1 MLVTKRD
8 GSTEIFDVNK
18 IINAVNKA
26 FNSCGEIMPDYMTAL
41 LHSTFG
47 VLEGDVISIEEI
59 QDKVENILMN
69 NRHFKAAKAYIIY
82 REKHREARFIKE
94 RIDYMNKY
102 SQSSSNAATSSET
115 DGNSNVSIKNV
126 ANLEGEVYKTTNR
139 IIQRQ
144 RMKDKL
150 KQMFPE
156 VAEQY
161 EKDINHHI
169 IYIHDEA
176 STPVLKNY
184 CMAVSL
190 YPLMEHGTSTMDGLL
205 ASPPKNL
212 DSFCGQFVNLVFLL
226 SSQCKGAVGFGEF
239 FNFFDYYC
247 AKEWGDNYHL
257 KEDVIVDND
266 NKLNKKT
273 IGEKIEQ
280 YFQQIV
286 YSMNQPA
293 GNRSYQSPF
302 TNFNYFDSNYWH
314 SLFDDFMFPN
324 GSRPKW
330 ERVSYLQK
338 KFIKWFNKERTK
350 TLLTYPVESM
360 CLLHDGKDVLDKEYK
375 EFAAQMWSEGHSFFM
390 YLSDNPDAVAS
401 CCFSKDTKFL
411 WKSSTA
417 GVNITTFEDFYNA
430 KFRGYKD
437 NFKVF
442 HNGSWIDGK
451 VIKLSNRIMYKV
463 VTSNNKEFIMTDN
476 HINVTYN
483 GEKTTDTLTT
493 NDYLMFNTQE
503 LNAVP
508 EVDEHLT
515 YEMGFV
521 VGAFLGDGSFGSEI
535 QGTIYDVNFSQ
546 NKYKVDTCVNNINK
560 CAEQLGIEGRA
571 KLNSIYNNVYPVRI
585 SSKELVAFI
594 QKWTLWNR
602 GTYANNKKLNLNC
615 LLQSIDFR
623 KGILDGWYNTD
634 GGNSNRCYTT
644 SEELKDCME
653 ALITSLGLNSII
665 NISDRTDEKVNIRDI
680 EYNRNYPLWCV
691 RWYTPANHR
700 ANKDTAKSW
709 KKKNNSIFFKIKS
722 IEKVI
727 NYTDD
732 VYCVECDNKEEP
744 YFTLPSGLI
753 THNCRLRNEVKNNTF
768 SSTTGL
774 TGVQTGSANVI
785 TLNLNRIVQDCCK
798 QHGGDP
804 RFISSKNLKPYL
816 IDILERVYKYH
827 IAYKT
832 MLYELENQGM
842 LTASKA
848 GYISMRKLFSTIGVN
863 GFNEAAEFL
872 GMEISNNEAYKEF
885 ISFLFKTILDFCK
898 EKSTPSYLFNLEVVP
913 AESLGSKNYNWD
925 KEDGYKVPSNR
936 VLYNS
941 YIYDAHNPNISV
953 LDRFILQGGEI
964 AKSCSGGQAVH
975 CNLEDH
981 LSKEQYLK
989 LIEFAIA
996 EGTNY
1001 FTFNIPNSQCDDCGF
1016 ITKHPIK
1023 ECPKCHSKN
1032 ITQWTRTIGYL
1043 RPIKSMDY
1051 YRQIEAGKRV
1061 YSNGKEEVKC

>member
-1 MLVTKRD
+1 MQVIKRD
-8 GSTEIFDVNK
+8 GSKEEFNLNK

-26 FNSCGEIMPDYMTAL
+26 FKSCGEETPIYIHDTLVAL
-41 LHSTFG
+41 FA
-47 VLEGDVISIEEI
+47 VIDGDLISIEEI
-59 QDKVENILMN
+59 QNKIEDILMN
-69 NRHFKAAKAYIIY
+69 NHHFKVAKAYIIY

-102 SQSSSNAATSSET
+102 SQSTSNAATSSET

-205 ASPPKNL
+205 ASSPKNI

-257 KEDVIVDND
+257 KEDVIIDAD
-266 NKLNKKT
+266 SKINKKT
-273 IGEKIEQ
+273 IGQKIEQ

-314 SLFDDFMFPN
+314 SLFDDFIFPD
-324 GSRPKW
+324 GSKPVW

-375 EFAAQMWSEGHSFFM
+375 EFAAEMWSEGHSFFM

-401 CCFSKDTKFL
+401 C
-411 WKSSTA
+411 
-417 GVNITTFEDFYNA
+417 
-430 KFRGYKD
+430 
-437 NFKVF
+437 
-442 HNGSWIDGK
+442 
-451 VIKLSNRIMYKV
+451 
-463 VTSNNKEFIMTDN
+463 
-476 HINVTYN
+476 
-483 GEKTTDTLTT
+483 
-493 NDYLMFNTQE
+493 
-503 LNAVP
+503 
-508 EVDEHLT
+508 
-515 YEMGFV
+515 
-521 VGAFLGDGSFGSEI
+521 
-535 QGTIYDVNFSQ
+535 
-546 NKYKVDTCVNNINK
+546 
-560 CAEQLGIEGRA
+560 
-571 KLNSIYNNVYPVRI
+571 
-585 SSKELVAFI
+585 
-594 QKWTLWNR
+594 
-602 GTYANNKKLNLNC
+602 
-615 LLQSIDFR
+615 
-623 KGILDGWYNTD
+623 
-634 GGNSNRCYTT
+634 
-644 SEELKDCME
+644 
-653 ALITSLGLNSII
+653 
-665 NISDRTDEKVNIRDI
+665 
-680 EYNRNYPLWCV
+680 
-691 RWYTPANHR
+691 
-700 ANKDTAKSW
+700 
-709 KKKNNSIFFKIKS
+709 
-722 IEKVI
+722 
-727 NYTDD
+727 
-732 VYCVECDNKEEP
+732 
-744 YFTLPSGLI
+744 
-753 THNCRLRNEVKNNTF
+753 CRLRNEVKNNTF

-785 TLNLNRIVQDCCK
+785 TLNLNRIVQDWYRSIPSMTATGLTPEKKHLVSDILCTTPIWGFK
-798 QHGGDP
+798 E
-804 RFISSKNLKPYL
+804 YL
-816 IDILERVYKYH
+816 INILERVYKYH

-872 GMEISNNEAYKEF
+872 GMEISNNETYKEF

-898 EKSTPSYLFNLEVVP
+898 EKSTPQFLFNLEVVP

-925 KEDGYKVPSNR
+925 KKDGYKVPSNR

-989 LIEFAIA
+989 LIDFAIA

-1043 RPIKSMDY
+1043 RPIKSFDY
-1051 YRQIEAGKRV
+1051 YRQIEAGKRI
-1061 YSNGKEEVKC
+1061 YSNGKDEIKC